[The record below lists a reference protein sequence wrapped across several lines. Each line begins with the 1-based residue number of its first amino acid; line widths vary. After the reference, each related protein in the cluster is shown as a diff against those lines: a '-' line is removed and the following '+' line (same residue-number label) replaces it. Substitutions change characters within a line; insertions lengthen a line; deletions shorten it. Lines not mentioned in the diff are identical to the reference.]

1 MKKNGFIAT
10 SLIYSFFL
18 AFVALVSVILAT
30 YSYYRTILNT
40 LNKDILSGLN
50 TEIQSKYITLENL
63 IKNGSFEDDL
73 SEWRERINIE
83 IPAYSEN
90 ISAHGSKSLRLNTG
104 NYTAD
109 SQIQQPVTVPTNIA
123 SISGKHQYY
132 LRFRIFRN
140 GNLVFA
146 GGNRDD
152 DYAAKAYANI
162 SVASDSKIGLG
173 GAFTNWSL
181 ASMVIEGNA
190 ASSITVN
197 FTANNSVLDHQGK
210 TDIDVGG
217 GRALSVYIDDVM
229 LIDVTEL
236 SSKLGISGDALKNR
250 LDGTSCGATDW
261 DCQNRKL
268 EYFDSKYSYELD

>member
-63 IKNGSFEDDL
+63 IQNGSFED
-73 SEWRERINIE
+73 STNKWGSQVNVE
-83 IPAYSEN
+83 IPAASEN
-90 ISAHGSKSLRLNTG
+90 ISAHGAKSLRLNTS
-104 NYTAD
+104 NYTAN
-109 SQIQQPVTVPTNIA
+109 SQVQQSVTVPTNIA

-140 GNLVFA
+140 GNLVFS
-146 GGNRDD
+146 GGD
-152 DYAAKAYANI
+152 AANAYANI
-162 SVASDSKIGLG
+162 SVATNSKIGLG

-210 TDIDVGG
+210 TDTNEG

-236 SSKLGISGDALKNR
+236 SSKLGISGTALKNR

>member
-18 AFVALVSVILAT
+18 AFVALVSVILTT

-63 IKNGSFEDDL
+63 IQNGSFED
-73 SEWRERINIE
+73 STNKWESQVNVE
-83 IPAYSEN
+83 IPTASEN
-90 ISAHGSKSLRLNTG
+90 ISAHGANSLRLNTS
-104 NYTAD
+104 NYTAN
-109 SQIQQPVTVPTNIA
+109 SMIQQSVTIPTNIA

-140 GNLVFA
+140 GNLVFS
-146 GGNRDD
+146 GGDAN
-152 DYAAKAYANI
+152 AYANI
-162 SVASDSKIGLG
+162 SAAPDSKIGLG
-173 GAFTNWSL
+173 GVFTNWSL

-190 ASSITVN
+190 APSITVN

-210 TDIDVGG
+210 TDTDVGG

-236 SSKLGISGDALKNR
+236 SSKLGISGTALKNR

>member
-63 IKNGSFEDDL
+63 IKNGSFED
-73 SEWRERINIE
+73 STNKWGSQVNVE
-83 IPAYSEN
+83 IPAASEN
-90 ISAHGSKSLRLNTG
+90 ISAHGANSLRLNTG
-104 NYTAD
+104 NYTAN
-109 SQIQQPVTVPTNIA
+109 SQVQQPVVVPDNIA
-123 SISGKHQYY
+123 SISGTHTYY

-140 GNLVFA
+140 GNLVFS
-146 GGNRDD
+146 GGDAN
-152 DYAAKAYANI
+152 AYANI
-162 SVASDSKIGLG
+162 SVDTNKKIYLG
-173 GAFTNWSL
+173 GVFTNWSL

-210 TDIDVGG
+210 TDTNEG

-236 SSKLGISGDALKNR
+236 SSKLGISGDVLKNR

>member
-18 AFVALVSVILAT
+18 AFVALVSVILTT

-63 IKNGSFEDDL
+63 IQNGSFED
-73 SEWRERINIE
+73 STNKWGSQVNVE
-83 IPAYSEN
+83 IPAASEN
-90 ISAHGSKSLRLNTG
+90 ISAHGAKSLRLNTG

-140 GNLVFA
+140 GNLVFS
-146 GGNRDD
+146 GGD
-152 DYAAKAYANI
+152 AANAYANI
-162 SVASDSKIGLG
+162 SVATNSKIGLG

-210 TDIDVGG
+210 TDTDVGG

>member
-18 AFVALVSVILAT
+18 AFVALVSVILTT

-63 IKNGSFEDDL
+63 IQNGSFED
-73 SEWRERINIE
+73 STNKWESQVNVE
-83 IPAYSEN
+83 IPAASEN
-90 ISAHGSKSLRLNTG
+90 ISAHGANSIRLNTS
-104 NYTAD
+104 NYTAN
-109 SQIQQPVTVPTNIA
+109 SMIQQSVTIPTNIA

-140 GNLVFA
+140 GNLVFS
-146 GGNRDD
+146 GGD
-152 DYAAKAYANI
+152 AANAYANI
-162 SVASDSKIGLG
+162 SVATNSKIGLG

-190 ASSITVN
+190 ASNITVN
-197 FTANNSVLDHQGK
+197 FVANNSVLDHQGK
-210 TDIDVGG
+210 TDTDVGG

-250 LDGTSCGATDW
+250 LDGTSCGTTDW

>member
-18 AFVALVSVILAT
+18 AFVALVSVILTT

-63 IKNGSFEDDL
+63 IQNGSFED
-73 SEWRERINIE
+73 STNKWESQVNVE
-83 IPAYSEN
+83 IPAASEN
-90 ISAHGSKSLRLNTG
+90 ISAHGANSLRLNTS
-104 NYTAD
+104 NYTAN
-109 SQIQQPVTVPTNIA
+109 SMIQQSVTVPTNIA

-140 GNLVFA
+140 GNLVFS
-146 GGNRDD
+146 GGD
-152 DYAAKAYANI
+152 AANAYANI
-162 SVASDSKIGLG
+162 SVATNSKIGLG

-210 TDIDVGG
+210 TDTDVGG

-250 LDGTSCGATDW
+250 LDGTSCGTTDW

>member
-18 AFVALVSVILAT
+18 AFVALVSVILTT

-63 IKNGSFEDDL
+63 IQNGSFED
-73 SEWRERINIE
+73 STNKWESQVNVE
-83 IPAYSEN
+83 IPEASEN
-90 ISAHGSKSLRLNTG
+90 ISAHGANSLRLNTG

-109 SQIQQPVTVPTNIA
+109 SQVQQPVVVPDNIA
-123 SISGKHQYY
+123 SISGKHTYY

-140 GNLVFA
+140 GNLVFS
-146 GGNRDD
+146 GGDAN
-152 DYAAKAYANI
+152 AYANI
-162 SVASDSKIGLG
+162 SAAPDSKIGLG
-173 GAFTNWSL
+173 GVFTNWSL

-190 ASSITVN
+190 APSITVN

-210 TDIDVGG
+210 TDTDVGG

-250 LDGTSCGATDW
+250 LDGTSCGTTDW

>member
-190 ASSITVN
+190 ASNITVN

-210 TDIDVGG
+210 TDTDVGG

-236 SSKLGISGDALKNR
+236 SSKLGINGDALKNR
-250 LDGTSCGATDW
+250 LDGTSCGTTDW

>member
-63 IKNGSFEDDL
+63 IQNGSFEDGTNKWG
-73 SEWRERINIE
+73 SQVNVE
-83 IPAYSEN
+83 IPAASEN
-90 ISAHGSKSLRLNTG
+90 ISAHGANSLRLNTG
-104 NYTAD
+104 NYTAN
-109 SQIQQPVTVPTNIA
+109 SQVQQPVVVPDNIA

-140 GNLVFA
+140 GNLVFS
-146 GGNRDD
+146 GGDAN
-152 DYAAKAYANI
+152 AYANI
-162 SVASDSKIGLG
+162 SAAPDSKIGLG
-173 GAFTNWSL
+173 GVFTNWSL

-190 ASSITVN
+190 APSITVN

-210 TDIDVGG
+210 TDTDVGG

-236 SSKLGISGDALKNR
+236 SSKLGISGTALKNR

>member
-63 IKNGSFEDDL
+63 IQNGSFED
-73 SEWRERINIE
+73 STNKWGSQVNVE
-83 IPAYSEN
+83 IPAASEN
-90 ISAHGSKSLRLNTG
+90 ISAHGAKSLRLNTS
-104 NYTAD
+104 NYTAN
-109 SQIQQPVTVPTNIA
+109 SQVQQSVTVPTNIA

-140 GNLVFA
+140 GNLVFS
-146 GGNRDD
+146 GGD
-152 DYAAKAYANI
+152 AANAYANI
-162 SVASDSKIGLG
+162 SVATNSKIGLG

-190 ASSITVN
+190 ASSITAN

-210 TDIDVGG
+210 TDTDVGG

>member
-63 IKNGSFEDDL
+63 IQNGSFED
-73 SEWRERINIE
+73 STNKWGSQVNVE
-83 IPAYSEN
+83 IPAASEN
-90 ISAHGSKSLRLNTG
+90 ISAHGAKSLRLNTS
-104 NYTAD
+104 NYTAN
-109 SQIQQPVTVPTNIA
+109 SQVQQSVTVPTNIA

-140 GNLVFA
+140 GNLVFS
-146 GGNRDD
+146 GGD
-152 DYAAKAYANI
+152 AANAYANI
-162 SVASDSKIGLG
+162 SVATNSKIGLG

-210 TDIDVGG
+210 TDTDVGG

-250 LDGTSCGATDW
+250 LDGTSCGTTDW

>member
-63 IKNGSFEDDL
+63 IQNGSFEDDL

-90 ISAHGSKSLRLNTG
+90 ISAHGSKSLRLNTS
-104 NYTAD
+104 NYTAN
-109 SQIQQPVTVPTNIA
+109 SQVQQSVTVPTNIA
-123 SISGKHQYY
+123 SISGTHTYY

-140 GNLVFA
+140 GNLVFS
-146 GGNRDD
+146 GGDAN
-152 DYAAKAYANI
+152 AYANI
-162 SVASDSKIGLG
+162 SVATNSKIGLG

-181 ASMVIEGNA
+181 ASMIVTGNA

-210 TDIDVGG
+210 TDTNEG

-236 SSKLGISGDALKNR
+236 SSKLGISGDVLKNR